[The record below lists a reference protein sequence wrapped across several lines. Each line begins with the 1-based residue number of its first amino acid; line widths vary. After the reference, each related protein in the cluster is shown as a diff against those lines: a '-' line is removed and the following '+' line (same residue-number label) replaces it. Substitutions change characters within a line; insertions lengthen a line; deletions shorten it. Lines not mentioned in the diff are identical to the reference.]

1 MYTLV
6 LIHFIYLALTTALP
20 SPKDVAPTDHTTSH
34 GNSTSSGGNSTSN
47 STMPTKGGIE
57 LTPNPDSIFKDDQA
71 LLKDQEAKAK
81 TMEDEDLLESVS
93 GGWWEDI
100 EAEYVLH
107 QP

>member
-6 LIHFIYLALTTALP
+6 LIHLIYLALTTALP
-20 SPKDVAPTDHTTSH
+20 SPKDVAKTDHATSN
-34 GNSTSSGGNSTSN
+34 GNSSSGGNSTSN

-57 LTPNPDSIFKDDQA
+57 LTPNPKSIFKDDQA

-81 TMEDEDLLESVS
+81 TMEEEDLLESVS

-107 QP
+107 PQ